1 MPPERLFEIQI
12 GFYATEEDV
21 TRLTGGWTRLLDGRA
36 VPYQLSVARQENS
49 ATMPLAEFYA
59 DLPQQWRFQNPE
71 SDPGS
76 RYIHEIRVGVLTSR
90 PQMNALRDELTR
102 VICPD
107 PDHNSP
113 CEVPWAS
120 ACTDS
125 EESPDAAEGLNR
137 QYGHLR

>member
-21 TRLTGGWTRLLDGRA
+21 TRLTGEWTQLLDSRA
-36 VPYQLSVARQENS
+36 VPYQLSVAGQENS
-49 ATMPLAEFYA
+49 APMPLAEFYA
-59 DLPQQWRFQNPE
+59 DLPQQWRYGHPE
-71 SDPGS
+71 ADPGS
-76 RYIHEIRVGVLTSR
+76 RDIHQIRVGVLTPR
-90 PQMNALRDELTR
+90 PQMDTLRNELTR

-113 CEVPWAS
+113 CAMPWAS
-120 ACTDS
+120 AFTDS
-125 EESPDAAEGLNR
+125 EESPDAAEDLNR